1 MRLSSAV
8 YIAALSASNLVSAGS
23 WFGTGD
29 VIVNDAQKV
38 PGDSPL
44 QFCDANH
51 DEDTVHIDKVDL
63 SPNPPEAGSKLV
75 ITATGTVAK
84 RIEKGAYVKLVV
96 KYGLIRLV
104 STTADLCE
112 QVENVDLK
120 CPIEEGVLSIIKSVD
135 IPKEVPPGTY
145 NVFADVYNPDDT
157 PMTCLQATVT
167 FGMKRKTDDSIES
180 IDEVEDL

>member
-63 SPNPPEAGSKLV
+63 SPNPPEAYV
-75 ITATGTVAK
+75 IFFYCSLRMV
-84 RIEKGAYVKLVV
+84 L
-96 KYGLIRLV
+96 L
-104 STTADLCE
+104 SNFC
-112 QVENVDLK
+112 
-120 CPIEEGVLSIIKSVD
+120 LSI
-135 IPKEVPPGTY
+135 
-145 NVFADVYNPDDT
+145 
-157 PMTCLQATVT
+157 
-167 FGMKRKTDDSIES
+167 
-180 IDEVEDL
+180 